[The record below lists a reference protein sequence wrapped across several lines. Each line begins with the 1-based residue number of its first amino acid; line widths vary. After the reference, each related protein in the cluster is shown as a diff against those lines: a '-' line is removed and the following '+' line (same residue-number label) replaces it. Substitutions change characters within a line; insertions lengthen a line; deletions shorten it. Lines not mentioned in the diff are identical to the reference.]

1 MMFEISCSLDVVKKT
16 QKKSYMIDTKTHTYT
31 FRCTVGII
39 SKIFCHIKKNGN
51 LSHCVQR
58 TVTYMQH
65 AFLFVS

>member
-1 MMFEISCSLDVVKKT
+1 MFEISCSLDVVKKNP
-16 QKKSYMIDTKTHTYT
+16 KKSYMIDTKTHTQ
-31 FRCTVGII
+31 FSLHSGKFK
-39 SKIFCHIKKNGN
+39 KIFCHFTKIGN